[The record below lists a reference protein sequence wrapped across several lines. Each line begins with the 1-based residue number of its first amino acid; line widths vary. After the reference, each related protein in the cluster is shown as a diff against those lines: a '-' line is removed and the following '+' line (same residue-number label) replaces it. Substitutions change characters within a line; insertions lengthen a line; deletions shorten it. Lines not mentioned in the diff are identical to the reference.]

1 MATLQEI
8 RRRIRSV
15 NNLSQVTKALEAV
28 SATKVQKAKEAVLET
43 RPYAHRAWEVIV
55 NLACPGL
62 TCSED
67 EGTPAHPLLVYREP
81 IRSVVIVLFTS
92 DRGLCGAYNS
102 NVIRVAMDYA
112 EKLPVPTRFVAIG
125 KEGRSALWRSRV
137 DLVAEF
143 TDLPAV
149 PRFVDVSPIART
161 VIEEFCQGRSDEI
174 FLAYTDF
181 INLLSYQPVIKRLL
195 PLRPSQL
202 EMQAVSE
209 YVVDM
214 RPVGVAEYIYEPD
227 REEILNQILPR
238 FTELQVYQAALEAAA
253 SEHAARRMSMRNAT
267 ENAEDL
273 LRDLT
278 LMRNKARQQTITREL
293 LDIAGGAEALE
304 RSQER

>member
-8 RRRIRSV
+8 RRRIRSIR
-15 NNLSQVTKALEAV
+15 NLSQVTKALEAV
-28 SATKVQKAKEAVLET
+28 SATKVQKAKAAVLET

-55 NLACPGL
+55 NLASP
-62 TCSED
+62 ED
-67 EGTPAHPLLVYREP
+67 APAHPLLVSRDP
-81 IRSVVIVLFTS
+81 VRAVLIVLFTS
-92 DRGLCGAYNS
+92 DRGLCGSYNS

-112 EKLPVPTRFVAIG
+112 EKLPVPTRFVAVG
-125 KEGRSALWRSRV
+125 KRGRAALWRSRV

-149 PRFVDVSPIART
+149 PRFTDISPIART

-181 INLLSYQPVIKRLL
+181 VNLLSYQPVIKRLL
-195 PLRPSQL
+195 PLRPTQL

-209 YVVDM
+209 YVIDM
-214 RPVGVAEYIYEPD
+214 QPVGVAEYLYEPD
-227 REEILNQILPR
+227 KEQILGEILPR

-304 RSQER
+304 QLRQE